1 MPTISDNMYSDLMI
15 FLKTEKTLKKIIHI
29 QIIDVSFIV
38 IYIVIHEKKNVKKEK
53 LFNEL

>member
-1 MPTISDNMYSDLMI
+1 MPTISDNMYNDLMI

>member
-1 MPTISDNMYSDLMI
+1 MYSDLMI

-38 IYIVIHEKKNVKKEK
+38 IYIVIREKKNVKEEK